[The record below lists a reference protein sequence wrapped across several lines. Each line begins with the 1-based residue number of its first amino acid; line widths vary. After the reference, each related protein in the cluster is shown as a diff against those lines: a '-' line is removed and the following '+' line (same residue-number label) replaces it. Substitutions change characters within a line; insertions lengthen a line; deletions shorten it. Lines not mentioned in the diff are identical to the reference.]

1 MATLKILKRDKS
13 VISNDYDYNSSVF
26 RYFVE
31 SQEVKLESVKSGFKS
46 AFLGMLDTL
55 ILNDYDL
62 FDELS
67 DWSFISPVSINTVS
81 TGPTTTI
88 NIYTGAEYIYRN
100 ATSTVLS
107 TGLPALRGSYT
118 GLTYVWGMT
127 NQMTFGYVLEPD
139 LNKATHGIQG
149 SYRNLSFF
157 GGRAATQDVLSTT
170 SAGYYAI
177 EGNETPT
184 HGKEGD
190 SFFPFSYWDRVVA
203 PPVSSTD
210 EYTGVLRESKTGYT
224 LDSARL
230 GLRLTLIGEALERY
244 NPIDLIT
251 FASLIKLQYDNR
263 SSTVKEAQI

>member
-1 MATLKILKRDKS
+1 MATLKVLKRDKS
-13 VISNDYDYNSSVF
+13 AVNNDYDYNSSVF

-31 SQEVKLESVKSGFKS
+31 TQEVKLESVKSGFKS

-62 FDELS
+62 FNELS
-67 DWSFISPVSINTVS
+67 NWSFIRPVAINAVS
-81 TGPTTTI
+81 TGPSSTI
-88 NIYTGAEYIYRN
+88 NIYTGTEYIYRA

-118 GLTYVWGMT
+118 GLTYAWGIT
-127 NQMTFGYVLEPD
+127 SQMTFGYVLEPD
-139 LNKATHGIQG
+139 LNKATHGIDNMF
-149 SYRNLSFF
+149 RNLSFF

-177 EGNETPT
+177 AGNENAT

-190 SFFPFSYWDRVVA
+190 NFFPFSYWDRVIA

-210 EYTGVLRESKTGYT
+210 EYTGILRESRTGYT
-224 LDSARL
+224 LDLTRI

-263 SSTVKEAQI
+263 SSVIKEAQI